1 MCPAPGEE
9 NESKEDGLGRGIEE
23 GGMEDGG
30 MEGKGEKRVVKRE
43 CPVPKPGGIVGEI
56 LGFKSSS
63 GEKGSKPP

>member
-1 MCPAPGEE
+1 MCPAPDEE
-9 NESKEDGLGRGIEE
+9 NESKEDGLAAGIE
-23 GGMEDGG
+23 GGVEDGD

-63 GEKGSKPP
+63 REKGSKPP

>member
-1 MCPAPGEE
+1 MCPAPDEE
-9 NESKEDGLGRGIEE
+9 NESKEDGLGTGIEE
-23 GGMEDGG
+23 GGVEDGD

>member
-1 MCPAPGEE
+1 MCPAPEEE
-9 NESKEDGLGRGIEE
+9 NETKEDGLGAEVEAEDIEGENIE
-23 GGMEDGG
+23 GG
-30 MEGKGEKRVVKRE
+30 KRISKRE

>member
-1 MCPAPGEE
+1 MCPAPDEE
-9 NESKEDGLGRGIEE
+9 NESKEDGLGAGIEE
-23 GGMEDGG
+23 GGVEDGD
-30 MEGKGEKRVVKRE
+30 MEGKAEKRVVKRE